1 MAFIYKVTEIHKAK
15 DISMELFEYGSLA
28 HYVFEQKM
36 TKKFGKLLDGVVF
49 TISGLQNPLR
59 GEIRGKG
66 LEMGAKYK
74 GDWDK
79 DCTHLIC
86 AFANTPKFN
95 QVSFGYLFS
104 FCSEVEFFS
113 LVRFEGRE
121 R

>member
-1 MAFIYKVTEIHKAK
+1 
-15 DISMELFEYGSLA
+15 
-28 HYVFEQKM
+28 M
-36 TKKFGKLLDGVVF
+36 TKKFGQLLDGVVF

-79 DCTHLIC
+79 ECTHLIC

-95 QVSFGYLFS
+95 QVRGKGKIVTKSWIEDCHRKRIRTTAWS
-104 FCSEVEFFS
+104 
-113 LVRFEGRE
+113 RTKR
-121 R
+121 RKQRNKNPKM